1 MNVVIAAGGTGGH
14 VFPAVAL
21 AEEFGRQDPSASITV
36 IGTGKTLEQTML
48 AGTPFHLEKIQVEGV
63 IGQGVWSS
71 IKGLALIPGAVW
83 QAVRVLRARCADLVI
98 GTGGYTS
105 PPVVIAAFLLGIRR
119 ALLEPNAVPGMA
131 NRVLGPL
138 ANKVFLSFEVA
149 KQFFNPSRTMTIGVP
164 IRQDFIREVPR
175 PISDHVKTILVCGGS
190 QGAQAINTAMIESL
204 TVSPML
210 FKSLTVIHQTGME
223 DLARVQA
230 AYQKAGIQA
239 TVVPFVE
246 DMPRVLQSADLVLSR
261 CGALTLA
268 ELAAC
273 GKPSILIPYPF
284 ATHHHQEHNARVME
298 QAGAAIVIL
307 QQELTGQRLAQEIDQ
322 LVNDPPR
329 VKRMAEKSLT
339 LRRTDSAVVMVRACL
354 ELVASGT
361 SHGMKA

>member
-1 MNVVIAAGGTGGH
+1 MNVVIATGGTGGH

-21 AEEFGRQDPSASITV
+21 AEEFGRQDPLASITL

-48 AGTPFHLEKIQVEGV
+48 AGKSFHLEKIQVKGV
-63 IGQGVWSS
+63 IGQGAWSS
-71 IKGLALIPGAVW
+71 IKGLALIPPAVW

-149 KQFFNPSRTMTIGVP
+149 KEFFNPSHTMTIGVP
-164 IRQDFIREVPR
+164 IRKDFLSEGPLQV
-175 PISDHVKTILVCGGS
+175 SDHVKTILVCGGS

-204 TVSPML
+204 NVSQTL
-210 FKSLTVIHQTGME
+210 QGGLTIIHQTGME
-223 DLARVQA
+223 DHARVQA
-230 AYQKAGIQA
+230 AYQKAGVQA
-239 TVVPFVE
+239 TVVPFVQ
-246 DMPRVLQSADLVLSR
+246 DMPTVLRSADLVISR

-273 GKPSILIPYPF
+273 GKPAILVPYPF
-284 ATHHHQEHNARVME
+284 ATHHHQEKNARVME

-307 QQELTGQRLAQEIDQ
+307 QQELTGQQLAQEIDR
-322 LVNDPPR
+322 LVNDPQL

-339 LRRTDSAVVMVRACL
+339 LRRADSAMVMVRECL
-354 ELVASGT
+354 ELVASG
-361 SHGMKA
+361 SPNRMKA